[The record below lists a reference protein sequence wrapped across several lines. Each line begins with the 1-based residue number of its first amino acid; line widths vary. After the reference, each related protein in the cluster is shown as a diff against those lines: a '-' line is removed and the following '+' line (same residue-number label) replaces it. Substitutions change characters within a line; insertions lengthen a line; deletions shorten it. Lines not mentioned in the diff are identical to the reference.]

1 VLAGDVKDVL
11 LLDVTPLSLGIETEG
26 SVVDKVIEKNTTIPT
41 KATKTYST
49 ASDNQTAVTIHVLQ
63 GERTRAADNKS
74 LGKFDL
80 TEIPPQPRGMPQVEV
95 TFDID
100 ANGIMHVT
108 AKEKTTGKEAKI
120 VIKANSGLSEDEIKR
135 MVQDAEA
142 HAEED
147 KKTRE
152 LVDARNRGEQ
162 LVHAIEKSLKDLG
175 EKVDGAERAKVESA
189 ISDLRGVLK
198 GDDKGAIEKKSEA
211 LMAAASNIAQ
221 QAAAAQ
227 GGAGPAPESAAGAGP
242 SGSSKGND
250 DAVDAEFEEVKDKK
264 KA

>member
-1 VLAGDVKDVL
+1 MLSGDVKDVL

-41 KATKTYST
+41 KATKVYST

-80 TEIPPQPRGMPQVEV
+80 QEIPPQPRGMPQVEV

-135 MVQDAEA
+135 MVADAEA
-142 HAEED
+142 HREED
-147 KKTRE
+147 KKFQELIATRNKA
-152 LVDARNRGEQ
+152 DQ
-162 LVHAIEKSLKDLG
+162 LVHATRSAIKEHGGKVGGDVIGQVEEALSEL
-175 EKVDGAERAKVESA
+175 EKVM
-189 ISDLRGVLK
+189 K
-198 GDDKGAIEKKSEA
+198 GDDKDAIDSRVSKLEEA
-211 LMAAASNIAQ
+211 AQSLFAAAQAGGAQPGPQPGAQ
-221 QAAAAQ
+221 QAP
-227 GGAGPAPESAAGAGP
+227 GGGSASPE
-242 SGSSKGND
+242 D
-250 DAVDAEFEEVKDKK
+250 VVDAEFTEVKDNKK
-264 KA
+264 